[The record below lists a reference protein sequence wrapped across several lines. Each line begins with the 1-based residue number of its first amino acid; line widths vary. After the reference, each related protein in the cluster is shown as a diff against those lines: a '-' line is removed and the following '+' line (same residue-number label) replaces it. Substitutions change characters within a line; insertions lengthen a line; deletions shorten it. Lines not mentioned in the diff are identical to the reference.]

1 MIVSVPDFSRHVLPP
16 HSSHIFSYINYIPQ
30 NRSEHMNPILEL
42 KNISYSYHTPEG
54 ETQALSDITFSL
66 SPGEFTAVVGPS
78 GCGKST
84 LLSLIAGLMRAESGE
99 ILLNGTPLT
108 ENSSRIGY
116 MLQHDYLFEWRTVYR
131 NIILGAEING
141 TLDEKTKEKAAE
153 LLEQYG
159 LAQFARSKPSELS
172 GGMRQR
178 AALIRT
184 LLLDPELLLLDEP
197 FSALDYQ
204 TRLNVSDDIGQ
215 IIRNS
220 GKTALLVTHDL
231 SEAVSLADRIIILSA
246 RPATISDI
254 LPVSFS
260 LEKDTPLGRR
270 NAPEFKNYF
279 NKIWKEL
286 NQYE

>member
-1 MIVSVPDFSRHVLPP
+1 MK
-16 HSSHIFSYINYIPQ
+16 
-30 NRSEHMNPILEL
+30 PILEL

-66 SPGEFTAVVGPS
+66 APGEFTAVVGPS

-84 LLSLIAGLMRAESGE
+84 LLSLIAGLMKPESGE
-99 ILLNGTPLT
+99 ILLNGEPLT

-116 MLQHDYLFEWRTVYR
+116 MLQHDHLFEWRTVYR
-131 NIILGAEING
+131 NVVLGPEING
-141 TLDEKTKEKAAE
+141 SLNEETKQRAKEMLK
-153 LLEQYG
+153 QYG
-159 LAQFARSKPSELS
+159 LAQFTSSKPSELS

-184 LLLDPELLLLDEP
+184 LLPDPELLLLDEP

-215 IIRNS
+215 IIRDS

-246 RPATISDI
+246 RPARVSDI
-254 LPVSFS
+254 MPVTFS

-279 NKIWKEL
+279 NIIWKEL
-286 NQYE
+286 NRHE

>member
-1 MIVSVPDFSRHVLPP
+1 
-16 HSSHIFSYINYIPQ
+16 
-30 NRSEHMNPILEL
+30 MNPILEL

-141 TLDEKTKEKAAE
+141 TLDEKTKEKATE

>member
-1 MIVSVPDFSRHVLPP
+1 MK
-16 HSSHIFSYINYIPQ
+16 
-30 NRSEHMNPILEL
+30 PILEL

-66 SPGEFTAVVGPS
+66 PPGEFTAVVGPS

-116 MLQHDYLFEWRTVYR
+116 MLQHDHLFEWRTVYR
-131 NIILGAEING
+131 NVVLGAEINRS
-141 TLDEKTKEKAAE
+141 LDEKTKKRAEE

-215 IIRNS
+215 IIRKS

-231 SEAVSLADRIIILSA
+231 SEAVSLADRIIILSP
-246 RPATISDI
+246 RPATVSDI

-260 LEKDTPLGRR
+260 LDNDTPLGRR
-270 NAPEFKNYF
+270 NAPEFKTYF

-286 NQYE
+286 NQNE